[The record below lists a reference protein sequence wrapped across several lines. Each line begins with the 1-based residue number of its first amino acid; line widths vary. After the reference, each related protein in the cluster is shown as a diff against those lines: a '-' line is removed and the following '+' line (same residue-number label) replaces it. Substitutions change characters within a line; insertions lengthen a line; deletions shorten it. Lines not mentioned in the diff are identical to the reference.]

1 MKPRESKVSSKTGSS
16 ACPDPDG
23 GGMDF
28 LRIGDAP
35 LTIEALVSI
44 ARGAARLELSESA
57 RDRVTRARALVEQWV
72 KEGRAV
78 YGVTT
83 GFGALCEVAIEAAQ
97 TRALQ
102 ENIIMSHA
110 AGVGTPFAT
119 EIVRAVMAVRI
130 QDLSQGHAGV
140 KLETLQALVDLL
152 NSGVCPVVPE
162 KGSVGASGD
171 LAPMA
176 HLALVLIGR
185 GEAFYRGS
193 RMSGA
198 EALSAAGLKPVCL
211 DAGEG
216 LALINGTQ
224 FMAGIGSLAVN
235 DAARL
240 ARTADIACSISL
252 EVLMGT
258 NVEFDP
264 RIHRARPHPGQAV
277 AADNMFRI
285 TQDSAIMSS
294 HKDCH
299 RIQDAYT
306 LRCSP
311 QVHGASRDAIT
322 HVRRVFETELAS
334 CTTNPLIFPDTGDF
348 LLGGNFHGQPLAL
361 AADYLCMA
369 AAELASI
376 SERRIERLVNPQ
388 LSGLPA
394 FLVSDSGLNSGFM
407 IAQYTAAALVS
418 ENKVLSHPACVD
430 SIPTSANKE
439 DHVSMGTISV
449 RKCRS
454 VIANAEAVIAIEL
467 LCGCQALD
475 LLTKGRPGRGTEAAY
490 KVVRG
495 RVSRLDRDRV
505 LANDIEAMV
514 DLLRDG
520 AILRAVEE
528 AVGPLS

>member
-1 MKPRESKVSSKTGSS
+1 METITIGGKPL
-16 ACPDPDG
+16 D
-23 GGMDF
+23 
-28 LRIGDAP
+28 
-35 LTIEALVSI
+35 IEALVAI
-44 ARGAARLELSESA
+44 ARRGAPVQLDESA
-57 RDRVTRARALVEQWV
+57 RQRVTRARELVERWV
-72 KEGRAV
+72 HEGRAV

-83 GFGALCEVAIEAAQ
+83 GFGALCEVAIAEDQ
-97 TRALQ
+97 TRTLQ
-102 ENIIMSHA
+102 ENILMSHA
-110 AGVGTPFAT
+110 AGVGSPFP
-119 EIVRAVMAVRI
+119 EEVVRAALATRV
-130 QDLSQGHAGV
+130 QDLSQGHAGL

-176 HLALVLIGR
+176 HAALVLIGK
-185 GEAFYRGS
+185 GEAFYRGA
-193 RMSGA
+193 RMSGR
-198 EALSAAGLKPVCL
+198 EALSAAGLHPVL
-211 DAGEG
+211 LEAGEG

-224 FMAGIGSLAVN
+224 FMAGIGGLAVN

-264 RIHRARPHPGQAV
+264 RIHKARPHPGQAAV
-277 AADNMFRI
+277 ADNMYRI

-311 QVHGASRDAIT
+311 QVHGASRDAIS
-322 HVRRVFETELAS
+322 HVRGVFETELAS
-334 CTTNPLIFPDTGDF
+334 CTTNPLIFPETGDF

-369 AAELASI
+369 ASELASI

-394 FLVSDSGLNSGFM
+394 FLVTDSGVNSGFM

-490 KVVRG
+490 RVVRE
-495 RVSRLDRDRV
+495 RVPRLDADRI
-505 LANDIEAMV
+505 LSQDIETMV
-514 DLLRDG
+514 ELLRDG
-520 AILRAVEE
+520 GIIQAVQGV
-528 AVGPLS
+528 VGPLT

>member
-1 MKPRESKVSSKTGSS
+1 VELIEIGGSS
-16 ACPDPDG
+16 GNVLSVRDMVA
-23 GGMDF
+23 
-28 LRIGDAP
+28 
-35 LTIEALVSI
+35 I
-44 ARGAARLELSESA
+44 ARHGARVELGDMARSNVS
-57 RDRVTRARALVEQWV
+57 RARELVEKWV
-72 KEGRAV
+72 REGKAV

-83 GFGALCEVAIEAAQ
+83 GFGALCEVAIAAGE

-102 ENIIMSHA
+102 ENILMSHA
-110 AGVGTPFAT
+110 AGVGSPFPP
-119 EIVRAVMAVRI
+119 EIVRAAMAVRV

-140 KLETLQALVDLL
+140 RLETLLALVDLL

-176 HLALVLIGR
+176 HLALVLIGK
-185 GEAFYRGS
+185 GEAFYQGT
-193 RMSGA
+193 RMSGG
-198 EALSAAGLKPVCL
+198 EALSAAGLKPICL

-224 FMAGIGSLAVN
+224 FMAGIGALAVS
-235 DAARL
+235 DAERL
-240 ARTADIACSISL
+240 ARTADVACSISL

-258 NVEFDP
+258 NVEFDQ
-264 RIHRARPHPGQAV
+264 RIHRARPHPGQAAV
-277 AADNMFRI
+277 ADNMYRI

-311 QVHGASRDAIT
+311 QVHGASRDAIS
-322 HVRRVFETELAS
+322 HVRGVFEIELAS
-334 CTTNPLIFPDTGDF
+334 CTTNPLIFPETGDF

-369 AAELASI
+369 ASELASI

-394 FLVSDSGLNSGFM
+394 FLVNDSGLNSGFM

-454 VIANAEAVIAIEL
+454 VIANAENVIAIEL
-467 LCGCQALD
+467 LCACQALD
-475 LLTKGRPGRGTEAAY
+475 LLTKGKPGKGTEAAY
-490 KVVRG
+490 RLVRQ
-495 RVSRLDRDRV
+495 RVPRLDKDRV
-505 LANDIEAMV
+505 LSSDIEAMV
-514 DLLRDG
+514 ELLHEG
-520 AILRAVEE
+520 SILRAVEE
-528 AVGPLS
+528 AVGALR

>member
-1 MKPRESKVSSKTGSS
+1 MSVVVMGRGPLSIEDLVAVARHGARVEI
-16 ACPDPDG
+16 AD
-23 GGMDF
+23 
-28 LRIGDAP
+28 DA
-35 LTIEALVSI
+35 
-44 ARGAARLELSESA
+44 RK
-57 RDRVTRARALVEQWV
+57 RVMAARALVETWV
-72 KEGRAV
+72 AERRAV

-83 GFGALCEVAIEAAQ
+83 GFGALCDVAIPAEQ

-102 ENIIMSHA
+102 ENILMSHA
-110 AGVGTPFAT
+110 AGVGEPFA
-119 EIVRAVMAVRI
+119 EEVVRATIAARV
-130 QDLSQGHAGV
+130 QDLAKGRAGLR
-140 KLETLQALVDLL
+140 LETLAALVELL
-152 NSGVCPVVPE
+152 NAGVSPIVPE

-176 HLALVLIGR
+176 HLALVLIGK
-185 GEAFYRGS
+185 GEAVFKGR
-193 RMSGA
+193 RMTGA
-198 EALSAAGLKPVCL
+198 EALAAAGLRAVVL

-224 FMAGIGSLAVN
+224 VMAGITALAVH
-235 DAARL
+235 DAERL
-240 ARTADIACSISL
+240 ARTADIASSISL

-264 RIHRARPHPGQAV
+264 RIHAARPHPGQIA

-285 TQDSAIMSS
+285 TRDSAIMSS
-294 HKDCH
+294 HKDCG

-311 QVHGASRDAIT
+311 QVHGASRDAIS
-322 HVRRVFETELAS
+322 HVRRVAEIELDSA
-334 CTTNPLIFPDTGDF
+334 TTNPLIFPETGEF

-369 AAELASI
+369 AAELADI

-394 FLVSDSGLNSGFM
+394 FLVNDSGVNSGFM

-418 ENKVLSHPACVD
+418 ENKVLCHPASVD

-439 DHVSMGTISV
+439 DHVSMGTISA

-454 VIANAEAVIAIEL
+454 VIENAEAVLAIEL
-467 LCGCQALD
+467 LCGCQAVD

-490 KVVRG
+490 KACRERIPV
-495 RVSRLDRDRV
+495 LDRDRE
-505 LANDIEAMV
+505 LSRDIETMLA
-514 DLLRDG
+514 LLRSGVIIDRVNKEVG
-520 AILRAVEE
+520 ALH
-528 AVGPLS
+528 